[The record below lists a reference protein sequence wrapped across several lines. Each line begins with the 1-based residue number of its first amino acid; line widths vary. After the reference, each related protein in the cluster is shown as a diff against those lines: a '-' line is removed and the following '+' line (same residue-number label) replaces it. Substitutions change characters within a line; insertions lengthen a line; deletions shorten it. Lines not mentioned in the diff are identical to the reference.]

1 MQNIAIIGGGA
12 SGMAA
17 ALAALENPQNHVT
30 IFERQ
35 SRLGKKLMATGN
47 GRCNL
52 SNTGPLAGRY
62 HGDADFAAVALR
74 RFSAGRCLEWFGSLG
89 LLTVTEPSGRVYPV
103 SDAAG
108 SVLDVL
114 RFALEARGA
123 ETLCSSELRYA
134 AWTGRDFVLHAADG
148 EYRADRLIIACGGAA
163 GSRVGGGMDGY
174 RLLAAFGHESTEL
187 HSALVQ
193 LKTDNTWTRSLKGVR
208 CPAAVYLDSGG
219 ELLAESRGEVQFT
232 DYGVSGPAIFDV
244 SRAASLAPEG
254 SELHLDLLPEQD
266 LAEVQD
272 YLHNKIAEYPNLKAE
287 NLLTGAV
294 HNSLGRTLVRRAGIG
309 GEARLWSLEPA
320 QAENLAALVKDFVL
334 PLQGTLGFDAAQVT
348 AGGVKTEGFDPVTME
363 SRYVPGL
370 YACGEVLN
378 VDGDCGGFN
387 LQWAWAS
394 GRAAGLAAGG
404 VY

>member
-1 MQNIAIIGGGA
+1 MTNIAIIGGGA

-52 SNTGPLAGRY
+52 TNTGTHPSRY
-62 HGDADFAAVALR
+62 HGDRDFAAVALR
-74 RFSAGRCLEWFGSLG
+74 RFSSAKCLEWFGSLG
-89 LLTVTEPSGRVYPV
+89 LLTVTEPSGRVYPA

-123 ETLCSSELRYA
+123 EILCSSEVRYA
-134 AWTGRDFVLHAADG
+134 AYTGRGFVLHGADG
-148 EYRADRLIIACGGAA
+148 EYRADKLIIACGGAA
-163 GSRVGGGMDGY
+163 GSRIGGGMDGY

-187 HSALVQ
+187 FSALVQ
-193 LKTDNTWTRSLKGVR
+193 LKTDNAWTKSLKGVR
-208 CPAAVYLDSGG
+208 CQTAVTLRAGD

-232 DYGVSGPAIFDV
+232 DYGISGPAVFDI
-244 SRAASLAPEG
+244 SRAASLAPAG
-254 SELHLDLLPEQD
+254 AVVHLDLLPELD
-266 LAEVQD
+266 ASDVSD
-272 YLHNKIAEYPNLKAE
+272 YLQNKAAEYPNLKAE
-287 NLLTGAV
+287 NLLTGAL
-294 HNSLGRTLVRRAGIG
+294 HNSLARTLSRRAGLNL
-309 GEARLWSLEPA
+309 EARLWAVAPEAL
-320 QAENLAALVKDFVL
+320 ENLAALVKDYPL

-370 YACGEVLN
+370 YACGEVLD